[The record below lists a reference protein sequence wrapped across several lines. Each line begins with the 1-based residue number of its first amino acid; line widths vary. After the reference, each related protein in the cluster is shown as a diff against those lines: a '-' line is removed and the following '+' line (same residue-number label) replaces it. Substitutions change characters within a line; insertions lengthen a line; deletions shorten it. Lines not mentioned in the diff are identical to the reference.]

1 MCTRGGAAVETV
13 PDSAAVKVAPG
24 NVAALSAA
32 LGRVLQDGA
41 LRLSL
46 ADASW
51 AAGQALPSWHDTA
64 GIIAAVI
71 KETSR

>member
-1 MCTRGGAAVETV
+1 
-13 PDSAAVKVAPG
+13 
-24 NVAALSAA
+24 
-32 LGRVLQDGA
+32 VLQDGA